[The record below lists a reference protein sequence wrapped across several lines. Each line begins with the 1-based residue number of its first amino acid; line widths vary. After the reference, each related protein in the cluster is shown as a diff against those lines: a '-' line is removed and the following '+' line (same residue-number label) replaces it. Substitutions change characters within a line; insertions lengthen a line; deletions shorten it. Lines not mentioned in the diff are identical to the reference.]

1 MRWSVETLSEAV
13 DREID
18 ALPTSVR
25 ARLLRL
31 MEAIE
36 GLGLE
41 HFHEPHVKH
50 VEGKLWELR
59 AKGADGIAR
68 GLYVTATGRRVIVL
82 HVFIKKSQRTPQ
94 RALDTARERLKQL
107 GP

>member
-1 MRWSVETLSEAV
+1 MRWSVETLNEAV

-36 GLGLE
+36 ALGLE
-41 HFHEPHVKH
+41 HFMS
-50 VEGKLWELR
+50 R
-59 AKGADGIAR
+59 M
-68 GLYVTATGRRVIVL
+68 
-82 HVFIKKSQRTPQ
+82 
-94 RALDTARERLKQL
+94 
-107 GP
+107 